1 MGEGRDEIEI
11 NAQGGHHEFDCRPNA
26 EKSTPPLRE
35 HRGIGAR
42 RLGGSGG
49 LTLGAPPQK
58 AGAICSSVEAK
69 NPRLYDDGRKIA
81 GNALADDCGGLAKVT
96 ATLHW
101 GHAVPGFD
109 WLWRPHASKTIR
121 TPGSAFHAF
130 GSGTA
135 RCNPGIYYTEVKGY
149 NRAGEVVTEDNSE
162 LVNTGCNP
170 DNW

>member
-1 MGEGRDEIEI
+1 MDL
-11 NAQGGHHEFDCRPNA
+11 NAVPKRR
-26 EKSTPPLRE
+26 SRLR
-35 HRGIGAR
+35 
-42 RLGGSGG
+42 LFGSIAGLTVAALAVATA

-58 AGAICSSVEAK
+58 AEAICSTVEAK

-81 GNALADDCGGLAKVT
+81 GNAAVRDCGGLAKVT

-121 TPGSAFHAF
+121 TPGSASHFF

-135 RCNPGIYYTEVKGY
+135 RCNPGIYYTQVQGY
-149 NRAGEVVTEDNSE
+149 DRSGDVVVEDNSE

>member
-1 MGEGRDEIEI
+1 MDSIAVPMRR
-11 NAQGGHHEFDCRPNA
+11 NR
-26 EKSTPPLRE
+26 LRL
-35 HRGIGAR
+35 IGSLAG
-42 RLGGSGG
+42 LTIAALAVAVA

-58 AGAICSSVEAK
+58 AGAICSTVEAK
-69 NPRLYDDGRKIA
+69 NPRLYNDGRSIA
-81 GNALADDCGGLAKVT
+81 GNAVAKDCGGLAKVS
-96 ATLHW
+96 ATLYW

-121 TPGSAFHAF
+121 TPGSASHFF

-149 NRAGEVVTEDNSE
+149 NGAGEVVAEDNSE

>member
-1 MGEGRDEIEI
+1 MD
-11 NAQGGHHEFDCRPNA
+11 
-26 EKSTPPLRE
+26 STAIPMPRNRLR
-35 HRGIGAR
+35 
-42 RLGGSGG
+42 LFGSIAGLALVAFAVAVA

-81 GNALADDCGGLAKVT
+81 GNAVAKDCGGLAKVT

-121 TPGSAFHAF
+121 TPGSASHYF

-149 NRAGEVVTEDNSE
+149 NRAGEVVAEDNSE